1 MNEWIE
7 LPEGVSKE
15 RFRTAMNRLLNEC
28 FLLKRCKDTQSDYLY
43 ILANKDLFGNF
54 LDFLGYELL
63 INEEHGVISLNNPAG
78 TGRIHLSK
86 LDSILLLILRVLYI
100 ERKKELLQTEDIIVL
115 IEEIYDK
122 YQLLKLKQRLR
133 KDILQSVLGKFRRMH
148 LIQNLDR
155 MDGGDMECRLLI
167 YPSILF
173 AITANSLEEIY
184 TQAQDKLEEYKKGG
198 EDSDGND
205 DADIEETDED

>member
-63 INEEHGVISLNNPAG
+63 INEEYGVISLNNPAG

-86 LDSILLLILRVLYI
+86 LDSILLLILRVLY
-100 ERKKELLQTEDIIVL
+100 
-115 IEEIYDK
+115 
-122 YQLLKLKQRLR
+122 
-133 KDILQSVLGKFRRMH
+133 M
-148 LIQNLDR
+148 
-155 MDGGDMECRLLI
+155 
-167 YPSILF
+167 
-173 AITANSLEEIY
+173 IY
-184 TQAQDKLEEYKKGG
+184 TALRCFQKKLFGMPL
-198 EDSDGND
+198 
-205 DADIEETDED
+205 A

>member
-28 FLLKRCKDTQSDYLY
+28 FLLKKCKDTQSDYLY

-63 INEEHGVISLNNPAG
+63 INEEYGVISLNNPAG

-100 ERKKELLQTEDIIVL
+100 EKKKELLQTEDIIVL

>member
-63 INEEHGVISLNNPAG
+63 INEEYGVISLNNPAG

-100 ERKKELLQTEDIIVL
+100 EKKKELLQTEDIIVL

-173 AITANSLEEIY
+173 AIMANSLEEIY
-184 TQAQDKLEEYKKGG
+184 AQAQEKLEEYKKGG
-198 EDSDGND
+198 EDSDGNN

>member
-28 FLLKRCKDTQSDYLY
+28 FLLKKCKDTQSDYLY

-63 INEEHGVISLNNPAG
+63 INEEYGVISLNNPAG

-198 EDSDGND
+198 EDSDGNN

>member
-28 FLLKRCKDTQSDYLY
+28 FLLKKCKDTQSDYLY

-63 INEEHGVISLNNPAG
+63 INEEYGVISLNNPAG

-100 ERKKELLQTEDIIVL
+100 EKKKELLQTEDIIVL

-155 MDGGDMECRLLI
+155 MDGGDMECRVLI

-198 EDSDGND
+198 EDSDGNN

>member
-54 LDFLGYELL
+54 LDLLGYELL
-63 INEEHGVISLNNPAG
+63 INEEYGVISLNNPAG

-198 EDSDGND
+198 ENSDGND
-205 DADIEETDED
+205 DADFEETDED